1 MDVNEFCNN
10 IDWVIQNMP
19 QEGLVLT
26 RNREEFLS
34 GTNEDE
40 ILKAINASIEQ
51 KDYRLAK
58 ALNQY
63 LAFLEVSND
72 EVMYKH
78 MPVIIHAELS
88 SFCNC
93 ECIMCTHCYEK
104 NERAKNI

>member
-51 KDYRLAK
+51 KA
-58 ALNQY
+58 
-63 LAFLEVSND
+63 
-72 EVMYKH
+72 
-78 MPVIIHAELS
+78 
-88 SFCNC
+88 
-93 ECIMCTHCYEK
+93 
-104 NERAKNI
+104 